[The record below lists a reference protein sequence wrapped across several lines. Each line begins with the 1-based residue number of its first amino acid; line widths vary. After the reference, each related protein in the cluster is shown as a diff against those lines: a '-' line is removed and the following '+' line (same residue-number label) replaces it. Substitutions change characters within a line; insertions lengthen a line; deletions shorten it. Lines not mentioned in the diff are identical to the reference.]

1 MEKVKQLEEELA
13 KEQSRLQAMISHL
26 QVEGLEKDQK
36 SASKTYLFSQPAS
49 NNRNLIGKRHV
60 LHFMPSSSLTS
71 LDEIY
76 PRTVKDD
83 PKYNVDIGFELSKKG
98 DFYRTQDVRPP
109 FTYAVLIKQEWYIIK
124 IIAID

>member
-1 MEKVKQLEEELA
+1 M
-13 KEQSRLQAMISHL
+13 SS
-26 QVEGLEKDQK
+26 
-36 SASKTYLFSQPAS
+36 
-49 NNRNLIGKRHV
+49 
-60 LHFMPSSSLTS
+60 HFMPSSSLIS

-109 FTYAVLIKQEWYIIK
+109 FTYAALIKQVWYIIK